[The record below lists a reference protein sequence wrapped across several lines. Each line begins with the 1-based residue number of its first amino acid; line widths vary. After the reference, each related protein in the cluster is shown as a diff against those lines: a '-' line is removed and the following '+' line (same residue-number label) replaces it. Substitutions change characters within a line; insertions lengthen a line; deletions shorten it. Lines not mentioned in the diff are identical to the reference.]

1 MSIEKIY
8 YLFICV
14 FYFAIECTH
23 VLVQS
28 ESEGVR
34 RERERGKDSNKNTL
48 RVIEGEPHKGEVS
61 VLVPLQTS
69 Y

>member
-34 RERERGKDSNKNTL
+34 RERGKDSNKNTL
-48 RVIEGEPHKGEVS
+48 RVIESEPNKGEV
-61 VLVPLQTS
+61 
-69 Y
+69 

>member
-34 RERERGKDSNKNTL
+34 RERER
-48 RVIEGEPHKGEVS
+48 EGFK
-61 VLVPLQTS
+61 
-69 Y
+69 

>member
-34 RERERGKDSNKNTL
+34 RERGKDSNKNTL
-48 RVIEGEPHKGEVS
+48 RVIESEPHKGEV
-61 VLVPLQTS
+61 
-69 Y
+69 